1 MTNEILDILEK
12 SSTVD
17 INSDLELHPSV
28 IISDIEAN
36 EEEEEFDEFEMDEL
50 VIETEE
56 SSVEN
61 CQQKRMSS
69 LLRVCLH
76 NIAKEVSLI

>member
-1 MTNEILDILEK
+1 MTDEILDILEK

-56 SSVEN
+56 SSVE
-61 CQQKRMSS
+61 QQKRMSS